1 MNKVKV
7 VPISEA
13 RPNFA
18 ALVDA
23 VSHSQETYFVASRS
37 KVKAVLIGVEKY
49 NALLEQLE
57 DLEDSLDVLKAML
70 ANEPTKP
77 LDEVTRELEAER
89 WGDVQRRA

>member
-1 MNKVKV
+1 MSRVKV
-7 VPISEA
+7 IPISEA
-13 RPNFA
+13 RPNLA

-23 VSHSQETYFVASRS
+23 VSRSHEAYFIASRS
-37 KVKAVLIGVEKY
+37 KVKAVLLGVEEY

-57 DLEDSLDVLKAML
+57 DLEDSLDVLKARL

-89 WGDVQRRA
+89 RGDVQRRA